1 LLASFIQDSRAG
13 LPTAERFARLVRSDR
28 PDLTG
33 GLKFVDSP
41 RHTGYVHSDAFV
53 KYLGKVAEGMG
64 WRTAGLPPRATSVR
78 RQAVA
83 S

>member
-1 LLASFIQDSRAG
+1 M
-13 LPTAERFARLVRSDR
+13 TRSDR
-28 PDLTG
+28 PDLSG
-33 GLKFVDSP
+33 GLRFVDSP

-53 KYLGKVAEGMG
+53 EYLGKVAEGMG

-78 RQAVA
+78 QEAVA